1 MKPLTV
7 RTLLTLSS
15 LVIYAACSPA
25 PEQDVPNAED
35 STLLAAAAQCADAVA
50 LLVPDTGTFSRAI
63 DTPSPEA
70 QAFFDQGLRLSYS
83 YYFPEAIGSF
93 DAALCYDPDNP
104 MIHWGRALAIAPN
117 PNSRYGAS
125 PDDPQGE
132 GNRTIA
138 LAAANATQAAAVE
151 RGLID
156 TLAVLFDNATYPDQT
171 ARTQAFIEAAQ
182 ALYAQYPDDHEV
194 AFLLA
199 DGIMMASPWNYFV
212 MGDGSPLPN
221 MELAMQVMEKGMS
234 ENPQHP
240 GLTHLHIHLMEA
252 SRQPNSAEPSADRL
266 ESLTPMAGHM
276 VHMPGHIYMRL
287 GRYEDAITSNERS
300 IAADEYFVRQWGE
313 RPLPSVGTYFL
324 SATNHAGHARMFIH
338 WAGVLQGN
346 FERAMS
352 IASPMAMMAT
362 PEALDRG
369 ASLRA
374 PAIEWMT
381 LKAFGRW
388 NDILAITTPPASR
401 PFLQGILNL
410 ARGSAHLAAG
420 DVASAEIELGA
431 LRAVSENPVLQTQR
445 ASVNTASDLLAIAV
459 HALAGEIA
467 SAKGETETAISE
479 FQQAV
484 ALQDKLRY
492 MEPPDWIQSMRLFL
506 GQAYI
511 NAGQFADA
519 EATFR
524 EDLVLLEDNGW
535 ALFGLASALEAQG
548 DAAGAAEVRARFDKA
563 WENADVTL
571 TGAHF

>member
-1 MKPLTV
+1 MNPLTV
-7 RTLLTLSS
+7 RTLLTVTS
-15 LVIYAACSPA
+15 LLLYAACSPA
-25 PEQDVPNAED
+25 PEQNPPAAD
-35 STLLAAAAQCADAVA
+35 SATLAAAAECADAAA
-50 LLVPDTGTFSRAI
+50 LLVPDTGTFSRSINSA
-63 DTPSPEA
+63 SPEA
-70 QAFFDQGLRLSYS
+70 QAYFDQGLRLSYS

-117 PNSRYGAS
+117 PNSRYGAA

-132 GNRTIA
+132 GKRTIA
-138 LAAANATQAAAVE
+138 VAAANATQASPVE
-151 RGLID
+151 RGLIE
-156 TLAVLFDNATYPDQT
+156 TLAVLFDTDMYPEQN
-171 ARTQAFIEAAQ
+171 ARTQAFIEASQ
-182 ALYAQYPDDHEV
+182 DLYEQYPGDHEV

-212 MGDGSPLPN
+212 LEDGSPLTN
-221 MELAMQVMEKGMS
+221 MTTAMQVMEKGMA
-234 ENPQHP
+234 ENPEHP

-252 SRQPNSAEPSADRL
+252 SRQPVLAEPSADRL

-300 IAADEYFVRQWGE
+300 VAADEYFVEQWGE
-313 RPLPSVGTYFL
+313 RPLPRVGTYFL

-352 IASPMAMMAT
+352 IASPMAMMTT

-381 LKAFGRW
+381 MKAFGRW
-388 NDILAITTPPASR
+388 NDILAITTPPSTQ
-401 PFLQGILNL
+401 PYLQGVLNQ

-420 DVASAEIELGA
+420 DIASAEIELGA

-445 ASVNTASDLLAIAV
+445 ASVNTAADLLAISV

-467 SAKGETETAISE
+467 SAKGETEVAISE

-511 NAGQFADA
+511 SAGQFSNA

-524 EDLVLLEDNGW
+524 EDLVLLEENGW

-548 DAAGAAEVRARFDKA
+548 DAAGAAEVRARFDRA
-563 WENADVTL
+563 WANADVTL